1 METINTS
8 FYTINGLKGKLNK
21 MKSCLENEIED
32 ITKIYGMQQSSSGWE
47 VHSYT
52 GLHHETR
59 KIPDNLTL
67 HLQELEKR
75 TNKT

>member
-1 METINTS
+1 
-8 FYTINGLKGKLNK
+8 
-21 MKSCLENEIED
+21 MKSCLESNEIED
-32 ITKIYGMQQSSSGWE
+32 TTKIYGMQQSSSGWE

-59 KIPDNLTL
+59 KIPNNLTL
-67 HLQELEKR
+67 HLWELER

>member
-1 METINTS
+1 MDER
-8 FYTINGLKGKLNK
+8 KKNK

-59 KIPDNLTL
+59 KIPNNLTP
-67 HLQELEKR
+67 R
-75 TNKT
+75 RN